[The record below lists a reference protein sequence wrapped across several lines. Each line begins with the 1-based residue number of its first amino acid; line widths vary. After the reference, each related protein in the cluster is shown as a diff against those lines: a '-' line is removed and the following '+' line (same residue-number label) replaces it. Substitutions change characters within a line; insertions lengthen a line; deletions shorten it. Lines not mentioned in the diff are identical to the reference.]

1 MILVLTI
8 LNSIAIAY
16 LYYKRGKFYINW
28 RKDITLFNNT
38 LVGYHLTLW
47 KRTSDFSA
55 TGVYTL
61 TFPIKNKKKIEKEE
75 EINRIISYS
84 KQNQLQT
91 LSAMFSHLRTQKEV
105 DQFKKDYTIVD
116 KEIVENLVAKFIPK
130 N

>member
-47 KRTSDFSA
+47 KRTSNFFAS
-55 TGVYTL
+55 GVYTL

-91 LSAMFSHLRTQKEV
+91 LSAMFSRLRTQKEV
-105 DQFKKDYTIVD
+105 DQFKKDYIVVD